1 MNTPFSND
9 SCSPPFAL
17 PGWRH
22 LTAVAFIFLF
32 GVLMRFHVWHDFDY
46 VGFDEKIYCGYV
58 SALDSV
64 GPSGFSKIARSYIV
78 DVQEAAYV
86 YLPPT
91 RVAYLFPAYALHN
104 LLHLPVL
111 VSLRVV
117 SAISS
122 CLFMLAAYVFAL
134 RWMNPRNALAALAL
148 LACAP
153 LQIHMAQYAFIDGVA
168 ALAALLSVACF
179 WESLQRGGKWI
190 AAFAASFLFLLLTK
204 QETAVFVGL
213 FFGVML
219 LCVGRMGFGRAGWCH
234 AFAVAASVVAA
245 VGILSL
251 LSGGPGTL
259 REVFQV
265 YTRLSMTLP
274 YTLATG
280 GGPWYRYL
288 VENVVV
294 NPAVFLLAAGFGIC
308 LAAKT
313 PLNRYL
319 LVFFVLT
326 YAVMC
331 SIPHGMNLRH
341 TVMWDFPVVL
351 FAVQCVDWIVAGARA
366 RGLVFSVVIGILCL
380 LSLRQYESIFVTL
393 YDTDP
398 TFMFRKAELTR

>member
-1 MNTPFSND
+1 M
-9 SCSPPFAL
+9 SPARFPL

-22 LTAVAFIFLF
+22 LAAAVFIFLLGCF
-32 GVLMRFHVWHDFDY
+32 LRFHVWRSFQY
-46 VGFDEKIYCGYV
+46 VGFDEKIYCAYV
-58 SALDSV
+58 DALDLTGV
-64 GPSGFSKIARSYIV
+64 AGFPEISRSYIA
-78 DVQEAAYV
+78 DVQKAAYV

-91 RVAYLFPAYALHN
+91 RVGYLFPAYALHN

-111 VSLRVV
+111 VSLRMV

-122 CLFMLAAYVFAL
+122 CLFMLAAYFFAL
-134 RWMNPRNALAALAL
+134 RWMPLRNALATLAL

-168 ALAALLSVACF
+168 GLAALLSVACF
-179 WESLQRGGKWI
+179 WESLQHGGKWI

-219 LCVGRMGFGRAGWCH
+219 CCAGWLGLGRVGWRH
-234 AFAVAASVVAA
+234 AVAFLSSVAAA
-245 VGILSL
+245 VGILSS

-288 VENVVV
+288 VEHVFV
-294 NPAVFLLAAGFGIC
+294 NPAVFLLAAAFGIC
-308 LAAKT
+308 LAGKT
-313 PLNRYL
+313 PLNRFL
-319 LVFFVLT
+319 LLFVVFT

-331 SIPHGMNLRH
+331 AIPHGMNIRH
-341 TVMWDFPVVL
+341 TVMWDFPIAL
-351 FAVQCVDWIVAGARA
+351 FAVQCVGWIVEGARP
-366 RGLVFSVVIGILCL
+366 RGLVFSVVVGILCL
-380 LSLRQYESIFVTL
+380 LGLRQYDSIFVTL

-398 TFMFRKAELTR
+398 TFMFQKVELIR

>member
-1 MNTPFSND
+1 MNTPSPNG
-9 SCSPPFAL
+9 SCPARPAL

-22 LTAVAFIFLF
+22 LSAAVFIFLF
-32 GVLMRFHVWHDFDY
+32 GCLLRFHVWHDFEY
-46 VGFDEKIYCGYV
+46 VGFDEKIYCLYV

-64 GPSGFSKIARSYIV
+64 GPAGFPEIARSYIA
-78 DVQEAAYV
+78 DVQKAEYV

-91 RVAYLFPAYALHN
+91 RVAYLFPAYAVHK
-104 LLHLPVL
+104 LLGLPVL
-111 VSLRVV
+111 VSLRAV
-117 SAISS
+117 SAFAS
-122 CLFMLAAYVFAL
+122 CLFMLAAYLFAM
-134 RWMNPRNALAALAL
+134 RWLNPLNALAALAL

-168 ALAALLSVACF
+168 GLAALLGVACF
-179 WESLQRGGKWI
+179 WESLQHGGKWVVG
-190 AAFAASFLFLLLTK
+190 FAASFLFLLLTK

-219 LCVGRMGFGRAGWCH
+219 CCAGRLGLGKAGWRLALAC
-234 AFAVAASVVAA
+234 VSSVVAA
-245 VGILSL
+245 VAILSL

-288 VENVVV
+288 VEYVFVS
-294 NPAVFLLAAGFGIC
+294 PAVFLLAAAFGIC
-308 LAAKT
+308 LAGKT
-313 PLNRYL
+313 PLNRFL
-319 LVFFVLT
+319 LIFFVFT

-331 SIPHGMNLRH
+331 SIPHGMNVRH
-341 TVMWDFPVVL
+341 TVMWDFPIAL
-351 FAVQCVDWIVAGARA
+351 FAVQCVGWIVAGARA
-366 RGLVFSVVIGILCL
+366 RGVVFSVAVAVVCL
-380 LSLRQYESIFVTL
+380 ISLRQYESVFVTL

-398 TFMFRKAELTR
+398 TFMFRKVELIR